1 MIPFNVRWKNQ
12 KRENVPNADMVSFT
26 EYVEISVFGNKYRL
40 TSVSSTELITKG
52 SERIFINNVLVK
64 APFNDKKNNI
74 RIYKS
79 GGNVVFSTN
88 FGLNYL

>member
-12 KRENVPNADMVSFT
+12 KRENVPHADMDSFT

-74 RIYKS
+74 RITKYQ
-79 GGNVVFSTN
+79 
-88 FGLNYL
+88 